1 MCPSFF
7 CDMTGKGKK
16 KNNPLSSEEGTGCLV
31 SFVSGLLFDH
41 ATLFDASF
49 FAGEAAEVVEFR
61 ATHFT
66 VLVNSD
72 AVDERR
78 LDGED
83 TLYANVVGHLT
94 HGETLFVSLA

>member
-1 MCPSFF
+1 MCSSFF
-7 CDMTGKGKK
+7 CNMTGKGKK
-16 KNNPLSSEEGTGCLV
+16 EQPALFEEGTGCLI
-31 SFVSGLLFDH
+31 SLICGLLFDH
-41 ATLFDASF
+41 ATLFDASC

-83 TLYANVVGHLT
+83 TLYANVVGHLA